1 MNENLNPA
9 RLIDE
14 IERDGAS
21 RLVIG
26 VPGAGKTEYALQVML
41 EGLRR
46 YGASCVVMT
55 VSSRVVADNLG
66 NRVIRE
72 LGASD
77 QTRPVTTIGAVAFRV
92 IASSHAAQGLP
103 APRLLNGAEQDA
115 LLRRVLAVHVG
126 HAVAG
131 DDCGTCTLLR
141 DYFAQA
147 QWASLVM
154 DDRGSV
160 PGGSTSA
167 DVFTRGI
174 SDTFVGQLRDM
185 LARLDE
191 LGIGPHEEPA
201 LLDAIVADDRLTVQ
215 WRLAFALR
223 GEYIEAQRQAYPGQY
238 RLDAS
243 YLLVDGAREV
253 HGIRTSRVGRDAV
266 DLPRLVVVDDVQ
278 DITLA
283 GLRFLEEL
291 HQSGVS
297 IVLVGNSDE
306 AVQTFRGSYPEYVIR
321 RAATGPLQ
329 AVTLPLLRSAAP
341 DRHEGYADVI
351 ASRVSLSIPSEE
363 EGELPLSRRPGKL
376 LAALQVASQTG
387 LEHDGTVQAGL
398 YRSAREELDDV
409 VWRIKRAHL
418 DRQVRWND
426 MAVIAHDNATVRS
439 FGERLRRDGVPVRYS
454 SVTRPLKDESFIQGL
469 FAFIELAY
477 LRMEGAR
484 PRDGRDGRHGMRL
497 PHTAAYVRARVS
509 TIMNSPLITTGTRPG
524 QGGPA
529 RLAPIESAMDALESL
544 APVADHDAMLAELV
558 HGWESL
564 MSMMPEASRKGQG
577 QSEALSIGISDSTA
591 GRSDGMTAES
601 DAVEDAGQTAE
612 SGQPLVQ
619 VDDALVEDGAVSQDE
634 LGFGS
639 DALFV
644 MLALD
649 DESAPAASVLA
660 AIDAVLGGNPQS
672 RAFTRVWRMVA
683 TICAQLRALPYD
695 QRENPGNVLS
705 IAWNAVEVASAWQS
719 TALLNT
725 ADGRI
730 ANDRLD
736 AAMRLFQFAT
746 DSSASATIRGFM
758 TQVRTMQVQADSLA
772 HVGPVEDA
780 VTLATPA
787 GASGRHWPYVWIP
800 ALQEGVWP
808 NLAGRNTMFGGEEL
822 VELVLRGS
830 LAAADGVGHDPRFV
844 SVLSGEKKS
853 FLVALTRAT
862 RQVAVSA
869 VWNDKASPSDFLFGY
884 LPEMYSRDKEQSRF
898 TEVGNRQ
905 DGDESDAWSG
915 LDGDPRGLV
924 AIARVLLSSAPEDSD
939 ELNDAAA
946 ALGILAA
953 HGITA
958 AHPDD
963 WPFVRQYSTPDAVP
977 SIYGNTDDP
986 TSRSYCDQADRAD
999 YADHANHADRHVDG
1013 RLRSHDDDAPVV
1025 TLSPSAVDGLW
1036 ACPVCWML
1044 EHQFAGPQPGSVNA
1058 GFGTLIH
1065 AVAQQGSEE
1074 RLDHLH
1080 DDDEVLRGLG
1090 LNASSTSEQRVQAV
1104 AERLIEIYRCKRPDP
1119 DAIADVQER
1128 YRSIRKDDSAS
1139 DMLEHV
1145 ASYFVRG
1152 AEDPYLEKNAG
1163 KFTIGTLIQAD
1174 CELPFSARFG
1184 FDDILAAYN
1193 AIPGVHAIDRATL
1206 IAVMGELVGGWP
1218 EGMDE
1223 NMTVRLSGRIDRME
1237 TRRLADGREIR
1248 RLIDYKTGAV
1258 PSGKQ
1263 IFNDLQ
1269 LVCYQLGLAFP
1280 EGGSHGAAALR
1291 KAPRIEQSELFHVA
1305 KNEAPAQS
1313 YAPEG
1318 MFQPPLF
1325 TDGSLNAEPFTARY
1339 HYASPSSWYDM
1350 PILCAEQRPEPVG
1363 EAAWEQCMS
1372 LNGTQTIWSL
1382 TMIARVF
1389 YAAAASRSI
1398 RLDAH
1403 PQSEHVRFC
1412 RMGNV
1417 CPACAQ
1423 QVDTVFET
1431 RQA

>member
-14 IERDGAS
+14 LERDGAS

-26 VPGAGKTEYALQVML
+26 VPDAGKTEYALQVML

-46 YGASCVVMT
+46 YGASRVVMT
-55 VSSRVVADNLG
+55 VSSRVVADSLG

-77 QTRPVTTIGAVAFRV
+77 QVRPVTTIGAVAFRV
-92 IASSHAAQGLP
+92 IASSRAAQGLP

-131 DDCGTCTLLR
+131 DDCGTCALLR

-147 QWASLVM
+147 QWASLVV
-154 DDRGSV
+154 DDHGAVS
-160 PGGSTSA
+160 GGSTSA
-167 DVFTRGI
+167 DVFTQGI
-174 SDTFVGQLRDM
+174 SDTFVSQLRDM

-191 LGIGPHEEPA
+191 LGVGPHEEPA
-201 LLDAIVADDRLTVQ
+201 LVDAVAADGRLTVQ

-223 GEYIEAQRQAYPGQY
+223 REYIEAQRQAYPGQY
-238 RLDAS
+238 RVDAS
-243 YLLVDGAREV
+243 YLLVDGAREIR
-253 HGIRTSRVGRDAV
+253 GIRALHVRQGAMDI
-266 DLPRLVVVDDVQ
+266 PRLVVVDDVQ

-297 IVLVGNSDE
+297 IVLIGNPDE

-321 RAATGPLQ
+321 RAVTGPLQ
-329 AVTLPLLRSAAP
+329 AVVLPLQRDVAP
-341 DRHEGYADVI
+341 DRHEGYADVV

-363 EGELPLSRRPGKL
+363 EEELPLSRRPGKL
-376 LAALQVASQTG
+376 LAALRVASQTG
-387 LEHDGTVQAGL
+387 LEHDGTVQTGL

-409 VWRIKRAHL
+409 IWRIKRAHL
-418 DRQVRWND
+418 DRRVRWND

-477 LRMEGAR
+477 LRMEGMS
-484 PRDGRDGRHGMRL
+484 GRDGRNGWRGMALTRM
-497 PHTAAYVRARVS
+497 AAYVRARVN
-509 TIMNSPLITTGTRPG
+509 TIMNSPLVTTGTRPG

-529 RLAPIESAMDALESL
+529 RLAPVESAMDALESL
-544 APVADHDAMLAELV
+544 APVADQDAMLSELV

-564 MSMMPEASRKGQG
+564 MSMMPEVSRQG
-577 QSEALSIGISDSTA
+577 QDESETLSAGISDSTA
-591 GRSDGMTAES
+591 RRSDSMTAES

-612 SGQPLVQ
+612 SGQPLIQ

-672 RAFTRVWRMVA
+672 RAFSRVWRMVA

-725 ADGRI
+725 ADGRV

-772 HVGPVEDA
+772 HLGPVEDA

-800 ALQEGVWP
+800 ALQEGIWP

-822 VELVLRGS
+822 VELVLRGA
-830 LAAADGVGHDPRFV
+830 LAAADGTGHDPRFV
-844 SVLSGEKKS
+844 TVLSGEKKS

-862 RQVAVSA
+862 RQVTVSA
-869 VWNDKASPSDFLFGY
+869 VWNDKSSPSDFLFGY

-905 DGDESDAWSG
+905 DGVESDAWFG

-924 AIARVLLSSAPEDSD
+924 AIARVTLSSAAEDSD

-953 HGITA
+953 HGIAA

-963 WPFVRQYSTPDAVP
+963 WPFVRQCSTPDVTP

-986 TSRSYCDQADRAD
+986 TSASDHDQD
-999 YADHANHADRHVDG
+999 DHANQHADG
-1013 RLRSHDDDAPVV
+1013 RLRSPDDDAPVV

-1104 AERLIEIYRCKRPDP
+1104 AERLVEIYRGKRPDP

-1128 YRSIRKDDSAS
+1128 YRAIRKDDSAS
-1139 DMLEHV
+1139 DMLKHI
-1145 ASYFVRG
+1145 ASYFVQG
-1152 AEDPYLEKNAG
+1152 AENAYLEKNSS
-1163 KFTIGTLIQAD
+1163 KFSIGTLVQAD

-1193 AIPGVHAIDRATL
+1193 AVPGVHAVDRDTL
-1206 IAVMGELVGGWP
+1206 IAMMGELVGGWP
-1218 EGMDE
+1218 EGVDE

-1237 TRRLADGREIR
+1237 TRRLADGREIK

-1258 PSGKQ
+1258 PVGKQ

-1269 LVCYQLGLAFP
+1269 LVCYQLGLVFP
-1280 EGGSHGAAALR
+1280 EGGPRGAAALR

-1305 KNEAPAQS
+1305 KNMAPAQS
-1313 YAPEG
+1313 FAPEG

-1325 TDGSLNAEPFTARY
+1325 TEGSLNTEPFTVRY
-1339 HYASPSSWYDM
+1339 HYASPSAWYDM
-1350 PILCAEQRPEPVG
+1350 PVLCAEQRPEHVG

-1372 LNGTQTIWSL
+1372 LNGTQAIWSL

-1389 YAAAASRSI
+1389 YAAAASRSM

-1417 CPACAQ
+1417 CPACAR